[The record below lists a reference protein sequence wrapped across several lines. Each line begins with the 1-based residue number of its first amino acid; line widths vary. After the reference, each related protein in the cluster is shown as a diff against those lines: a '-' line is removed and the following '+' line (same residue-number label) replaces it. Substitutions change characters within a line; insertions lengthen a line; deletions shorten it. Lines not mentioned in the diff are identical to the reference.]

1 MMVHNHEDLRRS
13 LLERNPE
20 FRRLNAEHAT
30 YESRLTEL
38 QGKAALDEAEKVE
51 TVNLKKQKL
60 QIKDKMERI
69 LREHL
74 EREAGTGVR
83 H

>member
-1 MMVHNHEDLRRS
+1 MVHNHEDLRLS
-13 LLERNPE
+13 LLERDSE

-38 QGKAALDEAEKVE
+38 QGKADLDEAEKVE

-60 QIKDKMERI
+60 QIKDKMEWI
-69 LREHL
+69 LREHI
-74 EREAGTGVR
+74 ERETGAGVR
-83 H
+83 N

>member
-1 MMVHNHEDLRRS
+1 MVHSHEDLRQA
-13 LLERNPE
+13 LAEQNAE
-20 FRRLNAEHAT
+20 YRRLLAEHAD

-38 QGKAALDEAEKVE
+38 QGKAVLDESERVE

-60 QIKDKMERI
+60 VVKDRMERI

-74 EREAGTGVR
+74 ERTTGAGVR